1 MAPIKSASKSLL
13 ALEKSKS
20 YPSSYSEHPT
30 YITQYAYTSIV
41 KTAVHLP
48 CIAYK

>member
-1 MAPIKSASKSLL
+1 MAPIKSASKS
-13 ALEKSKS
+13 LEKSKS